1 MPSKGASRATNHST
15 TATIAPVA
23 GPAVVVRQESAQAVL
38 NEMPTIQALVGERVA
53 AGAAPLQAEA
63 VPAAAARV
71 VDFEDPDVDSP
82 EWADIYARAVGRH
95 QDERERIDR
104 EQAEAQ

>member
-38 NEMPTIQALVGERVA
+38 NEMPSIQALVGGPVA
-53 AGAAPLQAEA
+53 AAVAPLQAEVA
-63 VPAAAARV
+63 PATTGSV
-71 VDFEDPDVDSP
+71 VDLEDPEVDSP
-82 EWADIYARAVGRH
+82 EWADIYARAVERH
-95 QDERERIDR
+95 RDEHERIDR
-104 EQAEAQ
+104 